1 MKRNNLARFLFLLLI
16 LGWAV
21 TEMTPL
27 RDQSLIDEFSKAEA
41 KDEAFDKVIA
51 TAKASHEEDDSN
63 EFGDLYK
70 AVEAS
75 GLALTDYFPK
85 MKFGEQTPNNR
96 LVLQSLQKR
105 VAGQIQLG
113 LDLKGGSSF
122 LVAMDTSKLD
132 TSDADQISEIIVEQ
146 LGVNEDQVK
155 PEAKFVEDLGADSLA
170 IGKLVMALEEAFE
183 TEISDEDAEK
193 LLSVGDVNK
202 FIKDTQSSKVAS
214 GALAHAVEVLRRRV
228 DSIGVAEP
236 DIRPVGDNKIMIQLP
251 GLSEADQARAKDLVT
266 EAAFLQFALVH
277 KDSRTL
283 IDNGITPPGYE
294 KYALT
299 TKDDAGNSFTSDVL
313 VELEN
318 KYGLKGEY
326 ITSASPSRNPLTQE
340 PMILFGFNSDGGAAM
355 FQLSSKNIGERMA
368 IILDGKL
375 ISAPTLQSA
384 IQSNGQITGDFTQEE
399 AATIANA
406 LLNPLKAPL
415 KIEEEM
421 SVEPSLGADSVK
433 SGRNAALYGVIAVA
447 VFMLI
452 YYWFSGLVAN
462 FALVLNLIILMGVM
476 CYLDAALTLPG
487 IAGIVLTIGMA
498 IDANVL
504 IFERIREELKAGKG
518 TQGAVETGYSKAF
531 GTIIDANLTTL
542 IVSVILMT
550 MGTGPVKGFGVT
562 LTVGICA
569 SMFTALVITRL
580 VFDTFKNFGTG
591 QGLRL
596 MDQPRFNFMGLAK
609 YAFAISWVLVAIGI
623 GTGISRGSDAMGVD
637 FKGGDQITLE
647 FTAKKTTEDLRDAL
661 GRDSQIQ
668 YQAASGGKTERL
680 QITVGFGKGEQAY
693 TTLTEQ
699 FADAEFKKV
708 SQLRTGPRI
717 SGEILQ
723 GATKSLLIALFAILV
738 YVTFRYEF
746 SFALGA
752 ILAICHDVLMTLG
765 LFFMWGGE
773 LSAPVMAA
781 VLTIIG
787 FSIND
792 TIVIFDRIREDLKLN
807 VKGSFTEIMNGAISK
822 TLSRTIITSGTTLL
836 AAGSLFL
843 FGGGAIHS
851 FAFVLLAG
859 VVTGTFSSIFI
870 AGSLVLWKNKGKKPS
885 LADETVITQH
895 SISTSEA

>member
-1 MKRNNLARFLFLLLI
+1 VKRNNLARFLFLLLI
-16 LGWAV
+16 LGWAG

-27 RDQSLIDEFSKAEA
+27 WDKPGKLIEEFSKT
-41 KDEAFDKVIA
+41 KDGDEAFDKVVA
-51 TAKASHEEDDSN
+51 AAKASYETNKSN
-63 EFGDLYK
+63 EFGLLYK

-85 MKFGEQTPNNR
+85 MKFGEQAPDNR
-96 LVLQSLQKR
+96 LVLQTLQKR

-122 LVAMDTSKLD
+122 LVAMDTNKL
-132 TSDADQISEIIVEQ
+132 E
-146 LGVNEDQVK
+146 N
-155 PEAKFVEDLGADSLA
+155 
-170 IGKLVMALEEAFE
+170 
-183 TEISDEDAEK
+183 
-193 LLSVGDVNK
+193 
-202 FIKDTQSSKVAS
+202 AS
-214 GALAHAVEVLRRRV
+214 AALAQAVEVLRRRV

-236 DIRPVGDNKIMIQLP
+236 DIRPVGDNMIMIQLP
-251 GLSEADQARAKDLVT
+251 GLSEANQADAKRLVT
-266 EAAFLQFALVH
+266 EAAFLEFALVH

-294 KYALT
+294 PYALT
-299 TKDDAGNSFTSDVL
+299 SKDEAGKSSTSNVL
-313 VELEN
+313 VEIVDGRPGN

-326 ITSASPSRNPLTQE
+326 ITSASASRNPLTQE
-340 PMILFGFNSDGGAAM
+340 PLILFGFDSDGGAAM
-355 FQLSSKNIGERMA
+355 YQLSSKNIGERMA
-368 IILDGKL
+368 IILDDKL

-399 AATIANA
+399 ATTIANA

-415 KIEEEM
+415 TIEEEM

-433 SGRNAALYGVIAVA
+433 SGFNAALYGVIAVA

-569 SMFTALVITRL
+569 SMFTALVVTRL
-580 VFDTFKNFGTG
+580 VFDVFKNFGTG
-591 QGLRL
+591 QGFRL
-596 MDQPRFNFMGLAK
+596 MEQPKFNFMSHWK
-609 YAFAISWVLVAIGI
+609 WAFAISWVLVAVGI
-623 GTGISRGSDAMGVD
+623 GTGISRGEDALGVD

-647 FTAKKTTEDLRDAL
+647 FTAKKTTEDLRNAL
-661 GRDSQIQ
+661 GQDSQIQ

-680 QITVGFGKGEQAY
+680 QVTVGFGKGEQAY

-699 FADAEFKKV
+699 FADAEFNKV
-708 SQLRTGPRI
+708 RQLRTGPSI

-765 LFFMWGGE
+765 LFFLWGGE

-895 SISTSEA
+895 SISTSED

>member
-16 LGWAV
+16 LGWAG

-27 RDQSLIDEFSKAEA
+27 WDKPGKLIEEFKKA
-41 KDEAFDKVIA
+41 KDRDEAFDKVVA
-51 TAKASHEEDDSN
+51 DVEASHEEDDSN

-75 GLALTDYFPK
+75 GLALTNYFPK
-85 MKFGEQTPNNR
+85 IKFGEQAPDNR
-96 LVLQSLQKR
+96 LVLQALQKR

-122 LVAMDTSKLD
+122 LVAMDTNKL
-132 TSDADQISEIIVEQ
+132 E
-146 LGVNEDQVK
+146 N
-155 PEAKFVEDLGADSLA
+155 
-170 IGKLVMALEEAFE
+170 
-183 TEISDEDAEK
+183 
-193 LLSVGDVNK
+193 
-202 FIKDTQSSKVAS
+202 AS
-214 GALAHAVEVLRRRV
+214 GAIAQAVEVLRRRV

-251 GLSEADQARAKDLVT
+251 GLSEADQAEAKKLVT
-266 EAAFLQFALVH
+266 EAAFLEFALVH
-277 KDSRTL
+277 KDSSTL
-283 IDNGITPPGYE
+283 IANGITPAGYR

-299 TKDDAGNSFTSDVL
+299 TKDDEGNKFTSDVL
-313 VELEN
+313 VEIGN
-318 KYGLKGEY
+318 KYGLKGES
-326 ITSASPSRNPLTQE
+326 IDSASSSRNPLTQE
-340 PMILFGFNSDGGAAM
+340 PMILFGFNPDGGAAM
-355 FQLSSKNIGERMA
+355 YQLSSKNIGERMA
-368 IILDGKL
+368 IILDDKL
-375 ISAPTLQSA
+375 ISAPTLQEP
-384 IQSNGQITGDFTQEE
+384 IHSNGQITGDFTPEE
-399 AATIANA
+399 ATTIANA

-415 KIEEEM
+415 NIVEEM

-433 SGRNAALYGVIAVA
+433 SGFSAALYGVIAVA
-447 VFMLI
+447 VFMLL

-462 FALVLNLIILMGVM
+462 FALVLNLFILMGVM

-518 TQGAVETGYSKAF
+518 VQGAVETGYSKAF

-569 SMFTALVITRL
+569 SMFTALVVTRL
-580 VFDTFKNFGTG
+580 VFDVFKNFGTG
-591 QGLRL
+591 QGFRL
-596 MDQPRFNFMGLAK
+596 MEQPKFNFMGLAK
-609 YAFAISWVLVAIGI
+609 YAFVISWILVAIGI

-647 FTAKKTTEDLRDAL
+647 FKDTAKKTTEELRTAL
-661 GRDSQIQ
+661 GPDSQIQ

-699 FADAEFKKV
+699 FADAEFNKV
-708 SQLRTGPRI
+708 SQLRTGPSI

-765 LFFMWGGE
+765 LFFLWGGE

-843 FGGGAIHS
+843 LGGGAIHS

>member
-1 MKRNNLARFLFLLLI
+1 VKRNNLARFLLLLLI
-16 LGWAV
+16 LGWAW
-21 TEMTPL
+21 TEMYPL
-27 RDQSLIDEFSKAEA
+27 WNQPGKLIEQFGKATN
-41 KDEAFDKVIA
+41 KDADFDKVLQA
-51 TAKASHEEDDSN
+51 ANANFDADDKNSN
-63 EFGDLYK
+63 EFGTLYE

-75 GLALTDYFPK
+75 GLVLTNYNFPK
-85 MKFGEQTPNNR
+85 MTFRGQVPDNR
-96 LVLQSLQKR
+96 LVLQKLQKQ

-113 LDLKGGSSF
+113 LDLRGGSSF
-122 LVAMDTSKLD
+122 LVAIDTNKLEN
-132 TSDADQISEIIVEQ
+132 AAA
-146 LGVNEDQVK
+146 G
-155 PEAKFVEDLGADSLA
+155 
-170 IGKLVMALEEAFE
+170 
-183 TEISDEDAEK
+183 
-193 LLSVGDVNK
+193 
-202 FIKDTQSSKVAS
+202 
-214 GALAHAVEVLRRRV
+214 GALAQAVEVLRRRV
-228 DSIGVAEP
+228 DTIGVAEP
-236 DIRPVGDNKIMIQLP
+236 DIRPLGANKIMIQLP
-251 GLSEADQARAKDLVT
+251 GLSEADQAKAKKLVT
-266 EAAFLQFALVH
+266 EAAFLEFALVH
-277 KDSRTL
+277 QNSDRL
-283 IDNGITPPGYE
+283 IADEITPDGYK
-294 KYALT
+294 KYAYT
-299 TKDDAGNSFTSDVL
+299 SKDAQGDKFTRDVL
-313 VELEN
+313 VEIEN
-318 KYGLKGEY
+318 KYGLKGEH
-326 ITSASPSRNPLTQE
+326 ITSAYPSRDPLTQS
-340 PMILFGFNSDGGAAM
+340 PMILFGFNSEGASAM
-355 FQLSSKNIGERMA
+355 GRLTQQENIGKQMA

-375 ISAPTLQSA
+375 LSAPVLQDR
-384 IQSNGQITGDFTQEE
+384 ITSNGQITGDFTSEE

-415 KIEEEM
+415 TIEEEM
-421 SVEPSLGADSVK
+421 SVEPSLGEDSVN
-433 SGRNAALYGVIAVA
+433 SGFNAALYGVIAVA
-447 VFMLI
+447 LFMLL

-462 FALVLNLIILMGVM
+462 FALVLNLFILIGVM

-569 SMFTALVITRL
+569 SMFTALVVTRL
-580 VFDTFKNFGTG
+580 IFDLFRNFGTG

-596 MDQPRFNFMGLAK
+596 LEQPKLNFMGVAK
-609 YAFAISWVLVAIGI
+609 YAFVASWILVAIGI
-623 GTGISRGSDAMGVD
+623 GYGINKGSDAMGVD

-647 FTAKKTTEDLRDAL
+647 FTAKKTTDELRAAI

-680 QITVGFGKGEQAY
+680 QVTVGFGKGEQAY
-693 TTLTEQ
+693 KTLTEK

-708 SQLRTGPRI
+708 SQLRTGPSI
-717 SGEILQ
+717 SNEILQ
-723 GATKSLLIALFAILV
+723 SASKSLLIALFAILV

-752 ILAICHDVLMTLG
+752 ILAIIHDVLMTLG
-765 LFFMWGGE
+765 IFFIFEGQ

-807 VKGSFTEIMNGAISK
+807 LPGTFTEIMNGAISK

-836 AAGSLFL
+836 ATGSLFL
-843 FGGGAIHS
+843 FGGGAINA

-870 AGSLVLWKNKGKKPS
+870 AGSLVLWKNKGEKPK

>member
-16 LGWAV
+16 LAWAG
-21 TEMTPL
+21 TEMTPF
-27 RDQSLIDEFSKAEA
+27 RDLSLIDEFSKAKDDEDNA
-41 KDEAFDKVIA
+41 LFKDKDEAFSNVIA
-51 TAKASHEEDDSN
+51 TATASYETNKSN
-63 EFGDLYK
+63 EFGDLYT
-70 AVEAS
+70 AVKAS
-75 GLALTDYFPK
+75 GLALTNYFPK
-85 MKFGEQTPNNR
+85 LKFGERTPNNR

-132 TSDADQISEIIVEQ
+132 T
-146 LGVNEDQVK
+146 N
-155 PEAKFVEDLGADSLA
+155 
-170 IGKLVMALEEAFE
+170 KL
-183 TEISDEDAEK
+183 DY
-193 LLSVGDVNK
+193 
-202 FIKDTQSSKVAS
+202 AS
-214 GALAHAVEVLRRRV
+214 GALAQAVEVLRRRV

-251 GLSEADQARAKDLVT
+251 GLSEADKADAKDLVT
-266 EAAFLQFALVH
+266 KAAFLKFALVH

-283 IDNGITPPGYE
+283 IANGITPPDYTKYE
-294 KYALT
+294 LT
-299 TKDDAGNSFTSDVL
+299 TKDDAGNSFTSEVL

-326 ITSASPSRNPLTQE
+326 IKNASPSRNPLTQE
-340 PMILFGFNSDGGAAM
+340 PMILFEFKPVGGAAM
-355 FQLSSKNIGERMA
+355 YQLSSENIGERMA

-384 IQSNGQITGDFTQEE
+384 INSNGQITGDFTQEE
-399 AATIANA
+399 ATTIANA
-406 LLNPLKAPL
+406 LENPLKAPL
-415 KIEEEM
+415 TIKEEM

-433 SGRNAALYGVIAVA
+433 SGFNAALWGVIAVG
-447 VFMLI
+447 VFMLF

-462 FALVLNLIILMGVM
+462 FALVLNLFILMGVM

-550 MGTGPVKGFGVT
+550 LGTGPVKGFGVT

-569 SMFTALVITRL
+569 SMFTALVVTRL
-580 VFDTFKNFGTG
+580 VFDVFKNYGTG
-591 QGLRL
+591 KRQQGLRL
-596 MDQPRFNFMGLAK
+596 MEQPKLNFMSYK
-609 YAFAISWVLVAIGI
+609 KPAFAISWLLVIG
-623 GTGISRGSDAMGVD
+623 GILYGVSRGEKAVGVD
-637 FKGGDQITLE
+637 FRGGDQLTFE
-647 FTAKKTTEDLRDAL
+647 FTPSERKDVDPLLNAL
-661 GRDSQIQ
+661 GQEGIVGAKIQ
-668 YQAASGGKTERL
+668 YQSGGDSKERL
-680 QITVGFGKGEQAY
+680 QVTVRDGDGDGAIGVLAKA
-693 TTLTEQ
+693 
-699 FADAEFKKV
+699 FASDEGFKKV
-708 SQLRTGPRI
+708 SQLHTGESI
-717 SGEILQ
+717 SDEILQ
-723 GATKSLLIALFAILV
+723 GAIKSLLIALFAILV

-752 ILAICHDVLMTLG
+752 ILAIIHDILMTLG
-765 LFFMWGGE
+765 LFFLWGGE
-773 LSAPVMAA
+773 LNAPVMAA

-807 VKGSFTEIMNGAISK
+807 VKGSFTEIMNGAINK

-836 AAGSLFL
+836 AAGSLFM

-859 VVTGTFSSIFI
+859 VVTGTYSSIFI

>member
-16 LGWAV
+16 MAWAG

-27 RDQSLIDEFSKAEA
+27 CDTPGKLIEEFNTSKE
-41 KDEAFDKVIA
+41 KDEAFDKLYA
-51 TAKASHEEDDSN
+51 TAKASHEEDNSN
-63 EFGDLYK
+63 EFGDLYD

-75 GLALTDYFPK
+75 GLALTNYFPN
-85 MKFGEQTPNNR
+85 MKFGEQAPDNR
-96 LVLQSLQKR
+96 LVLQALQKR
-105 VAGQIQLG
+105 VAGQIRLG

-122 LVAMDTSKLD
+122 LVAMDT
-132 TSDADQISEIIVEQ
+132 
-146 LGVNEDQVK
+146 
-155 PEAKFVEDLGADSLA
+155 
-170 IGKLVMALEEAFE
+170 
-183 TEISDEDAEK
+183 
-193 LLSVGDVNK
+193 NK
-202 FIKDTQSSKVAS
+202 VDDAS
-214 GALAHAVEVLRRRV
+214 GALAQAVEVLRRRV

-236 DIRPVGDNKIMIQLP
+236 DIRPVGDNMIMIQLP
-251 GLSEADQARAKDLVT
+251 GLSEADQAEAKKLVT
-266 EAAFLQFALVH
+266 EAAFLEFALVH
-277 KDSRTL
+277 KDSSTL
-283 IDNGITPPGYE
+283 IANDVTPDGYR

-299 TKDDAGNSFTSDVL
+299 SKDEAGNSSTSDVL
-313 VELEN
+313 VEIVDGRPGN

-326 ITSASPSRNPLTQE
+326 ITSASSSRNPLTQE
-340 PMILFGFNSDGGAAM
+340 PMILFGFDSDGGAAM
-355 FQLSSKNIGERMA
+355 SQLSGNNTQRRMA
-368 IILDGKL
+368 IILDDKL
-375 ISAPTLQSA
+375 LSAPTLQER
-384 IQSNGQITGDFTQEE
+384 ITNNGQITGDFTQEE
-399 AATIANA
+399 ATIIANA

-415 KIEEEM
+415 TIEEEM
-421 SVEPSLGADSVK
+421 SVEPNLGADSVN
-433 SGRNAALYGVIAVA
+433 SGFKAALWGVIAVA

-462 FALVLNLIILMGVM
+462 FALVLNLFILMGVM

-518 TQGAVETGYSKAF
+518 VQGAVETGYSKAF

-569 SMFTALVITRL
+569 SMFTALVVTRL
-580 VFDTFKNFGTG
+580 VFDVFKNYGTG

-596 MDQPRFNFMGLAK
+596 MEQPKFNFMSYAK
-609 YAFAISWVLVAIGI
+609 YAFGISWLLVAIGI
-623 GTGISRGSDAMGVD
+623 VFGISRGDDAMGVD

-647 FTAKKTTEDLRDAL
+647 FAAEEKESTDQLRTAL
-661 GRDSQIQ
+661 GQGSQVQ
-668 YQAASGGKTERL
+668 YQAKSGGKTERL
-680 QITVGFGKGEQAY
+680 QVTVDFGKGEQAY
-693 TTLTEQ
+693 RTLTEK
-699 FADAEFKKV
+699 FPVAEFKKV
-708 SQLRTGPRI
+708 SQLRTGPSI

-765 LFFMWGGE
+765 LFFLWGGE

>member
-16 LGWAV
+16 LGWAG

-27 RDQSLIDEFSKAEA
+27 WDKPGKLIEEFKKA
-41 KDEAFDKVIA
+41 KDRDEAFDKVVA
-51 TAKASHEEDDSN
+51 DVEASHEEDDSN
-63 EFGDLYK
+63 EFGDLYD
-70 AVEAS
+70 AVEAA

-85 MKFGEQTPNNR
+85 IKFGEQAPDNR
-96 LVLQSLQKR
+96 LVLQALQKR

-122 LVAMDTSKLD
+122 LVAMDTNKL
-132 TSDADQISEIIVEQ
+132 E
-146 LGVNEDQVK
+146 N
-155 PEAKFVEDLGADSLA
+155 
-170 IGKLVMALEEAFE
+170 
-183 TEISDEDAEK
+183 
-193 LLSVGDVNK
+193 
-202 FIKDTQSSKVAS
+202 AS
-214 GALAHAVEVLRRRV
+214 GAIAQAVEVLRRRV

-251 GLSEADQARAKDLVT
+251 GLSEADQAEAKKLVT
-266 EAAFLQFALVH
+266 EAAFLEFALVH
-277 KDSRTL
+277 KDSSTL
-283 IDNGITPPGYE
+283 IANGITPAGYR

-299 TKDDAGNSFTSDVL
+299 TKDDEGNKFTSDVL
-313 VELEN
+313 VEIGN
-318 KYGLKGEY
+318 KYGLKGES
-326 ITSASPSRNPLTQE
+326 IDSASSSRNPLTQE
-340 PMILFGFNSDGGAAM
+340 PMILFGFNPDGGAAM
-355 FQLSSKNIGERMA
+355 YQLSSKNIGERMA
-368 IILDGKL
+368 IILDDKL
-375 ISAPTLQSA
+375 ISAPTLQEP
-384 IQSNGQITGDFTQEE
+384 IHSNGQITGDFTPEE
-399 AATIANA
+399 ATTIANA

-415 KIEEEM
+415 NIVEEM

-433 SGRNAALYGVIAVA
+433 SGFNAALYGVLAVA

-462 FALVLNLIILMGVM
+462 FALVLNLFILMGVM

-518 TQGAVETGYSKAF
+518 VQGAVETGYSKAF

-569 SMFTALVITRL
+569 SMFTALVVTRL
-580 VFDTFKNFGTG
+580 VFDVFKNFGTG

-596 MDQPRFNFMGLAK
+596 MEQPKFNFMGLAK
-609 YAFAISWVLVAIGI
+609 YAFVISWILVAVGI
-623 GTGISRGSDAMGVD
+623 GTGISRGSDALGVD

-647 FTAKKTTEDLRDAL
+647 FKDTAKKTTEELRTAL
-661 GRDSQIQ
+661 GPDSQIQ

-699 FADAEFKKV
+699 FADAEFNKV
-708 SQLRTGPRI
+708 SQLRTGPSI

-765 LFFMWGGE
+765 LFFLWGGE

-792 TIVIFDRIREDLKLN
+792 TIVIFDRNREDLKLN

-843 FGGGAIHS
+843 LGGGAIHS

-870 AGSLVLWKNKGKKPS
+870 AGSLVLWKNKGKKPN

>member
-1 MKRNNLARFLFLLLI
+1 MKRNNLARFLLLLLI
-16 LGWAV
+16 LGWAW
-21 TEMTPL
+21 TEMYPL
-27 RDQSLIDEFSKAEA
+27 WDKPGKLIEQFDKATN
-41 KDEAFDKVIA
+41 KDADFDKVFQA
-51 TAKASHEEDDSN
+51 AYANFDPDDKNSN
-63 EFGDLYK
+63 EFGTLYE

-75 GLALTDYFPK
+75 GLVLTNYNFPK
-85 MKFGEQTPNNR
+85 MTFRGQVPDNR
-96 LVLQSLQKR
+96 LVLQKLQKQ

-122 LVAMDTSKLD
+122 LVAIDTNKLEN
-132 TSDADQISEIIVEQ
+132 TA
-146 LGVNEDQVK
+146 
-155 PEAKFVEDLGADSLA
+155 
-170 IGKLVMALEEAFE
+170 
-183 TEISDEDAEK
+183 
-193 LLSVGDVNK
+193 
-202 FIKDTQSSKVAS
+202 AS
-214 GALAHAVEVLRRRV
+214 GALAQAVEVLRRRV
-228 DSIGVAEP
+228 DTIGVAEP
-236 DIRPVGDNKIMIQLP
+236 DIRPLGANKIMIQLP
-251 GLSEADQARAKDLVT
+251 GLSEADQAKAKKLVT
-266 EAAFLQFALVH
+266 EAAFLEFALVH
-277 KDSRTL
+277 ENSDRL
-283 IDNGITPPGYE
+283 IADELTPDGYK
-294 KYALT
+294 KYAYT
-299 TKDDAGNSFTSDVL
+299 SKDAQGDKFTRDVL
-313 VELEN
+313 VEIEN
-318 KYGLKGEY
+318 EYGLKGEH
-326 ITSASPSRNPLTQE
+326 ITSAYPSRDPLTQS
-340 PMILFGFNSDGGAAM
+340 PMILFGFNSEGASAM
-355 FQLSSKNIGERMA
+355 GNLTRQENIGKQMA

-375 ISAPTLQSA
+375 LSAPVLQDR
-384 IQSNGQITGDFTQEE
+384 ITSNGQITGDFTSEE

-415 KIEEEM
+415 TIEEEM
-421 SVEPSLGADSVK
+421 SVEPSLGEDSVN
-433 SGRNAALYGVIAVA
+433 SGFNAALYGVIAVA
-447 VFMLI
+447 LFMLL

-462 FALVLNLIILMGVM
+462 FALVLNLFILIGVM

-542 IVSVILMT
+542 IVSVILMS

-580 VFDTFKNFGTG
+580 VFDAFRNFGTG

-596 MDQPRFNFMGLAK
+596 MEQPKFNFMSFAK
-609 YAFAISWVLVAIGI
+609 YAFVISWILVAVGI
-623 GTGISRGSDAMGVD
+623 GYGINKGSDAMGVD

-647 FTAKKTTEDLRDAL
+647 FTSKKTTEELRAAI

-680 QITVGFGKGEQAY
+680 QVTVGFGKGEQAF

-708 SQLRTGPRI
+708 SQLRTGPSI
-717 SGEILQ
+717 SNEILQ
-723 GATKSLLIALFAILV
+723 SASKSLLIAMFAILV

-765 LFFMWGGE
+765 IFFLWGGE

-792 TIVIFDRIREDLKLN
+792 TIVIFDRIREDLKL
-807 VKGSFTEIMNGAISK
+807 GLPGTFTEIMNGAISK
-822 TLSRTIITSGTTLL
+822 TLSRTVITSGTTLL
-836 AAGSLFL
+836 ATGSLFL

-870 AGSLVLWKNKGKKPS
+870 AGSLVLWKNKGEKPK

>member
-1 MKRNNLARFLFLLLI
+1 MKRNNLARFLLLLLI
-16 LGWAV
+16 LSWAW
-21 TEMTPL
+21 TEMYPL
-27 RDQSLIDEFSKAEA
+27 RDKPGKLITQFDKATN
-41 KDEAFDKVIA
+41 KDADFDKVFQA
-51 TAKASHEEDDSN
+51 AYANFDPDDKNSN
-63 EFGDLYK
+63 EFGTLYE

-75 GLALTDYFPK
+75 GLVLTNYNFPK
-85 MKFGEQTPNNR
+85 MTFRGQVPDNR
-96 LVLQSLQKR
+96 LVLQKLQKQ

-122 LVAMDTSKLD
+122 LVAIDTNKLEN
-132 TSDADQISEIIVEQ
+132 TAA
-146 LGVNEDQVK
+146 G
-155 PEAKFVEDLGADSLA
+155 
-170 IGKLVMALEEAFE
+170 
-183 TEISDEDAEK
+183 
-193 LLSVGDVNK
+193 
-202 FIKDTQSSKVAS
+202 
-214 GALAHAVEVLRRRV
+214 GALAQAVEVLRRRV
-228 DSIGVAEP
+228 DTIGVAEP
-236 DIRPVGDNKIMIQLP
+236 DIRPLGANKIMIQLP
-251 GLSEADQARAKDLVT
+251 GLSEADQAKAKKLVT
-266 EAAFLQFALVH
+266 EAAFLEFALVH
-277 KDSRTL
+277 ENSDRL
-283 IDNGITPPGYE
+283 IADELTPDGYK
-294 KYALT
+294 KYAYT
-299 TKDDAGNSFTSDVL
+299 SKDAQGDKFTRDVL
-313 VELEN
+313 VEIEN
-318 KYGLKGEY
+318 EYGLKGEH
-326 ITSASPSRNPLTQE
+326 ITSAYPSRDPLTQS
-340 PMILFGFNSDGGAAM
+340 PMILFGFNSEGASAM
-355 FQLSSKNIGERMA
+355 GNLTRQENIGKQMA

-375 ISAPTLQSA
+375 LSAPVLQDR
-384 IQSNGQITGDFTQEE
+384 ITSNGQITGDFTSEE

-415 KIEEEM
+415 TIEEEM
-421 SVEPSLGADSVK
+421 SVEPSLGEDSVN
-433 SGRNAALYGVIAVA
+433 SGFNAALYGVIAVA
-447 VFMLI
+447 LFMLL

-462 FALVLNLIILMGVM
+462 FALVLNLFILIGVM

-542 IVSVILMT
+542 IVSVILMS

-580 VFDTFKNFGTG
+580 VFDAFRNFGTG

-596 MDQPRFNFMGLAK
+596 MEQPKFNFMSFAK
-609 YAFAISWVLVAIGI
+609 YAFVISWILVAVGI

-647 FTAKKTTEDLRDAL
+647 FTTKKTTEELRAAI

-680 QITVGFGKGEQAY
+680 QVTVGFGKGEQAF

-708 SQLRTGPRI
+708 SQLRTGPSI
-717 SGEILQ
+717 SNEILQ
-723 GATKSLLIALFAILV
+723 SASKSLLIAMFAILV

-765 LFFMWGGE
+765 IFFLWGGE

-792 TIVIFDRIREDLKLN
+792 TIVIFDRIREDLKL
-807 VKGSFTEIMNGAISK
+807 GLPGTFTEIMNGAISK
-822 TLSRTIITSGTTLL
+822 TLSRTVITSGTTLL
-836 AAGSLFL
+836 ATGSLFL

-870 AGSLVLWKNKGKKPS
+870 AGSLVLWKNKGEKPK

>member
-1 MKRNNLARFLFLLLI
+1 MKRNNLARFLLLLLI
-16 LGWAV
+16 LGWAW
-21 TEMTPL
+21 TEMYPL
-27 RDQSLIDEFSKAEA
+27 WNQPGKLIEQFGKATN
-41 KDEAFDKVIA
+41 KDADFDKVLQA
-51 TAKASHEEDDSN
+51 ANANFDADDKNSN
-63 EFGDLYK
+63 EFGTLYE

-75 GLALTDYFPK
+75 GLVLTNYNFPK
-85 MKFGEQTPNNR
+85 MTFRGQVPDNR
-96 LVLQSLQKR
+96 LVLQKLQKQ

-113 LDLKGGSSF
+113 LDLRGGSSF
-122 LVAMDTSKLD
+122 LVAIDTNKLENA
-132 TSDADQISEIIVEQ
+132 TA
-146 LGVNEDQVK
+146 G
-155 PEAKFVEDLGADSLA
+155 
-170 IGKLVMALEEAFE
+170 
-183 TEISDEDAEK
+183 
-193 LLSVGDVNK
+193 
-202 FIKDTQSSKVAS
+202 
-214 GALAHAVEVLRRRV
+214 GALAQAVEVLRRRV
-228 DSIGVAEP
+228 DTIGVAEP
-236 DIRPVGDNKIMIQLP
+236 DIRPLGANKIMIQLP
-251 GLSEADQARAKDLVT
+251 GLSEADQAKAKKLVT
-266 EAAFLQFALVH
+266 EAAFLEFALVH
-277 KDSRTL
+277 QNSDRL
-283 IDNGITPPGYE
+283 IADEITPDGYK
-294 KYALT
+294 KYAYT
-299 TKDDAGNSFTSDVL
+299 SKDAQGDKFTRDVL
-313 VELEN
+313 VEIDNE
-318 KYGLKGEY
+318 YGLKGEH
-326 ITSASPSRNPLTQE
+326 ITSAYPSRDPLTQS
-340 PMILFGFNSDGGAAM
+340 PMILFGFNSEGASAM
-355 FQLSSKNIGERMA
+355 GRLTQQENIGKQMA

-375 ISAPTLQSA
+375 LSAPVLQDR
-384 IQSNGQITGDFTQEE
+384 ITSNGQITGDFTSEE

-415 KIEEEM
+415 TIEEEM
-421 SVEPSLGADSVK
+421 SVEPSLGEDSVN
-433 SGRNAALYGVIAVA
+433 SGFNAALYGVIAVA
-447 VFMLI
+447 LFMLL

-462 FALVLNLIILMGVM
+462 FALVLNLFILIGVM

-569 SMFTALVITRL
+569 SMFTALVVTRL
-580 VFDTFKNFGTG
+580 IFDLFRNFGTG

-596 MDQPRFNFMGLAK
+596 LEQPKLNFMGVAK
-609 YAFAISWVLVAIGI
+609 YAFVASWILVAIGI
-623 GTGISRGSDAMGVD
+623 GYGINKGSDAMGVD

-647 FTAKKTTEDLRDAL
+647 FTSKKTTGELRAAI
-661 GRDSQIQ
+661 GQDSQIQ

-680 QITVGFGKGEQAY
+680 QVTVGFGKGEQAY
-693 TTLTEQ
+693 KTLTEK
-699 FADAEFKKV
+699 FADAEFKMV
-708 SQLRTGPRI
+708 SQLRTGPSI
-717 SGEILQ
+717 SNEILQ
-723 GATKSLLIALFAILV
+723 SASKSLLIALFAILV

-752 ILAICHDVLMTLG
+752 ILAIIHDVLMTLG
-765 LFFMWGGE
+765 TFFIFEGQ

-807 VKGSFTEIMNGAISK
+807 LPGTFTEIMNGAISK

-836 AAGSLFL
+836 ATGSLFL
-843 FGGGAIHS
+843 FGGGAINA

-870 AGSLVLWKNKGKKPS
+870 AGSLVLWKNKGEKPK

>member
-1 MKRNNLARFLFLLLI
+1 MKRNNLARFLLLLLI
-16 LGWAV
+16 LSWAW
-21 TEMTPL
+21 TEMYPL
-27 RDQSLIDEFSKAEA
+27 RDKPGKLITQ
-41 KDEAFDKVIA
+41 FDKA
-51 TAKASHEEDDSN
+51 TNKDAAFNQVYEAAKAAHDPTDENSN
-63 EFGDLYK
+63 EFGILHK
-70 AVEAS
+70 AVEDA
-75 GLALTDYFPK
+75 GLVLTNYNWSPK
-85 MKFGEQTPNNR
+85 MTFRDQVPNNR
-96 LVLQSLQKR
+96 LVLQKLQKQ

-122 LVAMDTSKLD
+122 LVAIDTNKLEN
-132 TSDADQISEIIVEQ
+132 TAA
-146 LGVNEDQVK
+146 G
-155 PEAKFVEDLGADSLA
+155 
-170 IGKLVMALEEAFE
+170 
-183 TEISDEDAEK
+183 
-193 LLSVGDVNK
+193 
-202 FIKDTQSSKVAS
+202 
-214 GALAHAVEVLRRRV
+214 GALAQAVEVLRRRV
-228 DSIGVAEP
+228 DTIGVAEP
-236 DIRPVGDNKIMIQLP
+236 DIRPLGANKIMIQLP
-251 GLSEADQARAKDLVT
+251 GLSEADQAKAKKLVT
-266 EAAFLQFALVH
+266 EAAFLEFALVH
-277 KDSRTL
+277 ENSDRL
-283 IDNGITPPGYE
+283 IADELIPDGYK
-294 KYALT
+294 KYAYT
-299 TKDDAGNSFTSDVL
+299 SKDAQGDKFTRDVL
-313 VELEN
+313 VEIEN
-318 KYGLKGEY
+318 EYGLKGEH
-326 ITSASPSRNPLTQE
+326 ITSAYPSRDPLTQS
-340 PMILFGFNSDGGAAM
+340 PMILFGFNSEGASAM
-355 FQLSSKNIGERMA
+355 GNLTRQENIGKQMA

-375 ISAPTLQSA
+375 LSAPVLQDR
-384 IQSNGQITGDFTQEE
+384 ITSNGQITGDFTSEE

-415 KIEEEM
+415 TIEEEM
-421 SVEPSLGADSVK
+421 SVEPSLGEDSVN
-433 SGRNAALYGVIAVA
+433 SGFNAALYGVIAVA
-447 VFMLI
+447 LFMLL

-462 FALVLNLIILMGVM
+462 FALVLNLFILIGVM

-518 TQGAVETGYSKAF
+518 TQGAVETGYGKAF

-542 IVSVILMT
+542 IVSVILMS

-569 SMFTALVITRL
+569 SMFTALVVTRL
-580 VFDTFKNFGTG
+580 VFDLFRNFGTG
-591 QGLRL
+591 QGFRL
-596 MDQPRFNFMGLAK
+596 MEQPKFNFMSFAK
-609 YAFAISWVLVAIGI
+609 YAFVISWIVVAIGI
-623 GTGISRGSDAMGVD
+623 GKGISRGEDAMGVD

-661 GRDSQIQ
+661 GQDSQIQ

-708 SQLRTGPRI
+708 SQLRTGPSI
-717 SGEILQ
+717 SNEILQ
-723 GATKSLLIALFAILV
+723 SATKSLLIALFAILV

-752 ILAICHDVLMTLG
+752 ILAIIHDILMTLG
-765 LFFMWGGE
+765 LFFLWEGE

-836 AAGSLFL
+836 ASGSLFL

-859 VVTGTFSSIFI
+859 VITGTFSSIFI

-895 SISTSEA
+895 SISTSKA

>member
-1 MKRNNLARFLFLLLI
+1 MKRNNLARFLLLLLI
-16 LGWAV
+16 LGWAW
-21 TEMTPL
+21 TEMYPL
-27 RDQSLIDEFSKAEA
+27 WNQPGKLIEQFGKATN
-41 KDEAFDKVIA
+41 KDADFDKVLQA
-51 TAKASHEEDDSN
+51 ANANFDADDKNSN
-63 EFGDLYK
+63 EFGTLYE
-70 AVEAS
+70 AVETS
-75 GLALTDYFPK
+75 GLVLTNYNFPK
-85 MKFGEQTPNNR
+85 MTFRGQVPDNR
-96 LVLQSLQKR
+96 LVLQKLQKQ

-113 LDLKGGSSF
+113 LDLRGGSSF
-122 LVAMDTSKLD
+122 LVAIDTNKLEN
-132 TSDADQISEIIVEQ
+132 AAA
-146 LGVNEDQVK
+146 G
-155 PEAKFVEDLGADSLA
+155 
-170 IGKLVMALEEAFE
+170 
-183 TEISDEDAEK
+183 
-193 LLSVGDVNK
+193 
-202 FIKDTQSSKVAS
+202 
-214 GALAHAVEVLRRRV
+214 GALAQAVEVLRRRV
-228 DSIGVAEP
+228 DTIGVAEP
-236 DIRPVGDNKIMIQLP
+236 DIRPLGANKIMIQLP
-251 GLSEADQARAKDLVT
+251 GLSEADQAKAKKLVT
-266 EAAFLQFALVH
+266 EAAFLEFALVH
-277 KDSRTL
+277 QNSDRL
-283 IDNGITPPGYE
+283 IADEITPDGYK
-294 KYALT
+294 KYAYT
-299 TKDDAGNSFTSDVL
+299 SKDAQGDKFTRDVL
-313 VELEN
+313 VEIEN
-318 KYGLKGEY
+318 KYGLKGEH
-326 ITSASPSRNPLTQE
+326 ITSAYPSRDPLTQS
-340 PMILFGFNSDGGAAM
+340 PMILFGFNSEGASAM
-355 FQLSSKNIGERMA
+355 GRLTQQENIGKQMA

-375 ISAPTLQSA
+375 LSAPVLQGR
-384 IQSNGQITGDFTQEE
+384 ITSNGQITGDFTSEE

-415 KIEEEM
+415 TIEEEM
-421 SVEPSLGADSVK
+421 SVEPSLGEDSVN
-433 SGRNAALYGVIAVA
+433 SGFNAALYGVIAVA
-447 VFMLI
+447 LFMLL

-462 FALVLNLIILMGVM
+462 FALVLNLFILIGVM

-569 SMFTALVITRL
+569 SMFTALVVTRL
-580 VFDTFKNFGTG
+580 IFDLFRNFGTG

-596 MDQPRFNFMGLAK
+596 LEQPKLNFMGVAK
-609 YAFAISWVLVAIGI
+609 YAFVASWILVAIGI
-623 GTGISRGSDAMGVD
+623 GYGINKGSDAMGVD

-647 FTAKKTTEDLRDAL
+647 FTAKKTTGELRAAI
-661 GRDSQIQ
+661 GQDSQIQ

-680 QITVGFGKGEQAY
+680 QVTVGFGKGEQAY
-693 TTLTEQ
+693 KTLTEK

-708 SQLRTGPRI
+708 SQLRTGPSI
-717 SGEILQ
+717 SNEILQ
-723 GATKSLLIALFAILV
+723 SASKSLLIALFAILV

-752 ILAICHDVLMTLG
+752 ILAIIHDVLMTLG
-765 LFFMWGGE
+765 IFFIFEGQ

-807 VKGSFTEIMNGAISK
+807 LPGTFTEIMNGAISK

-836 AAGSLFL
+836 ATGSLFL
-843 FGGGAIHS
+843 FGGGAINA

-870 AGSLVLWKNKGKKPS
+870 AGSLVLWKNKGEKPK

>member
-1 MKRNNLARFLFLLLI
+1 MY
-16 LGWAV
+16 
-21 TEMTPL
+21 PL
-27 RDQSLIDEFSKAEA
+27 RDKPGKLITQFDKATN
-41 KDEAFDKVIA
+41 KDADFDKVYQ
-51 TAKASHEEDDSN
+51 TALANFDPNDKNSN
-63 EFGDLYK
+63 EFGTLYE

-75 GLALTDYFPK
+75 GLVLTNYNFPK
-85 MKFGEQTPNNR
+85 MTFRGQVPDNR
-96 LVLQSLQKR
+96 LVLQKLQKQ

-122 LVAMDTSKLD
+122 LVAIDTNKLEN
-132 TSDADQISEIIVEQ
+132 TAA
-146 LGVNEDQVK
+146 G
-155 PEAKFVEDLGADSLA
+155 
-170 IGKLVMALEEAFE
+170 
-183 TEISDEDAEK
+183 
-193 LLSVGDVNK
+193 
-202 FIKDTQSSKVAS
+202 
-214 GALAHAVEVLRRRV
+214 GALAQAVEVLRRRV
-228 DSIGVAEP
+228 DTIGVAEP
-236 DIRPVGDNKIMIQLP
+236 DIRPLGANKIMIQLP
-251 GLSEADQARAKDLVT
+251 GLSEADQAKAKKLVT
-266 EAAFLQFALVH
+266 EAAFLEFALVH
-277 KDSRTL
+277 ENSDRL
-283 IDNGITPPGYE
+283 IADELIPDGYK
-294 KYALT
+294 KYAYT
-299 TKDDAGNSFTSDVL
+299 SKDAQGDKFTRDVL
-313 VELEN
+313 VEIEN
-318 KYGLKGEY
+318 EYGLKGEH
-326 ITSASPSRNPLTQE
+326 ITSAYPSRDPLTQS
-340 PMILFGFNSDGGAAM
+340 PMILFGFNSEGASAM
-355 FQLSSKNIGERMA
+355 GNLTRQENIGKQMA

-375 ISAPTLQSA
+375 LSAPVLQDR
-384 IQSNGQITGDFTQEE
+384 ITSNGQITGDFTSEE

-415 KIEEEM
+415 TIEEEM
-421 SVEPSLGADSVK
+421 SVEPSLGEDSVN
-433 SGRNAALYGVIAVA
+433 SGFNAALYGVIAVA
-447 VFMLI
+447 LFMLL

-462 FALVLNLIILMGVM
+462 FALVLNLFILIGVM

-542 IVSVILMT
+542 IVSVILMS

-580 VFDTFKNFGTG
+580 VFDAFRNFGTG

-596 MDQPRFNFMGLAK
+596 MEQPKFNFMSFAK
-609 YAFAISWVLVAIGI
+609 YAFVISWILVAVGI
-623 GTGISRGSDAMGVD
+623 GYGINKGSDAMGVD

-647 FTAKKTTEDLRDAL
+647 FTSKKTTEELRAAI

-680 QITVGFGKGEQAY
+680 QVTVGFGKGEQAF

-708 SQLRTGPRI
+708 SQLRTGPSI
-717 SGEILQ
+717 SNEILQ
-723 GATKSLLIALFAILV
+723 SASKSLLIAMFAILV

-765 LFFMWGGE
+765 IFFLWGGE

-792 TIVIFDRIREDLKLN
+792 TIVIFDRIREDLKL
-807 VKGSFTEIMNGAISK
+807 GLPGTFTEIMNGAISK
-822 TLSRTIITSGTTLL
+822 TLSRTVITSGTTLL
-836 AAGSLFL
+836 ATGSLFL

-870 AGSLVLWKNKGKKPS
+870 AGSLVLWKNKGEKPK

>member
-1 MKRNNLARFLFLLLI
+1 MKRNNLARFLLLLLI
-16 LGWAV
+16 LGWAW
-21 TEMTPL
+21 TEMYPL
-27 RDQSLIDEFSKAEA
+27 WDKPGKLIEQFDKATN
-41 KDEAFDKVIA
+41 KDADFDKVFQA
-51 TAKASHEEDDSN
+51 AYANFDPDDKNSN
-63 EFGDLYK
+63 EFGTLYE

-75 GLALTDYFPK
+75 GLVLTNYNFPK
-85 MKFGEQTPNNR
+85 MTFRGQVPDNR
-96 LVLQSLQKR
+96 LVLQKLQKQ

-122 LVAMDTSKLD
+122 LVAIDTNKLEN
-132 TSDADQISEIIVEQ
+132 TA
-146 LGVNEDQVK
+146 
-155 PEAKFVEDLGADSLA
+155 
-170 IGKLVMALEEAFE
+170 
-183 TEISDEDAEK
+183 
-193 LLSVGDVNK
+193 
-202 FIKDTQSSKVAS
+202 AS
-214 GALAHAVEVLRRRV
+214 GALAQAVEVLRRRV
-228 DSIGVAEP
+228 DTIGVAEP
-236 DIRPVGDNKIMIQLP
+236 DIRPLGANKIMIQLP
-251 GLSEADQARAKDLVT
+251 GLSEADQAKAKKLVT
-266 EAAFLQFALVH
+266 EAAFLEFALVH
-277 KDSRTL
+277 ENSDRL
-283 IDNGITPPGYE
+283 IADELTPDGYK
-294 KYALT
+294 KYAYT
-299 TKDDAGNSFTSDVL
+299 SKDAQGDKFTRDVL
-313 VELEN
+313 VEIEN
-318 KYGLKGEY
+318 EYGLKGEH
-326 ITSASPSRNPLTQE
+326 ITSAYPSRDPLTQS
-340 PMILFGFNSDGGAAM
+340 PMILFGFNSEGASAM
-355 FQLSSKNIGERMA
+355 GNLTRQENIGKQMA
-368 IILDGKL
+368 IILDDKL
-375 ISAPTLQSA
+375 LSAPVLQDR
-384 IQSNGQITGDFTQEE
+384 ITSNGQITGDFTSEE

-415 KIEEEM
+415 TIEEEM
-421 SVEPSLGADSVK
+421 SVEPSLGEDSVN
-433 SGRNAALYGVIAVA
+433 SGYNAALYGVIAVA
-447 VFMLI
+447 LFMLL

-462 FALVLNLIILMGVM
+462 FALVLNLFILIGVM

-542 IVSVILMT
+542 IVSVILMS

-580 VFDTFKNFGTG
+580 VFDAFRNFGTG

-596 MDQPRFNFMGLAK
+596 MEQPKFNFMSFAK
-609 YAFAISWVLVAIGI
+609 YAFVISWILVAVGI

-647 FTAKKTTEDLRDAL
+647 FTTKKTTEELRAAI

-680 QITVGFGKGEQAY
+680 QVTVGFGKGEQAF

-708 SQLRTGPRI
+708 SQLRTGPSI
-717 SGEILQ
+717 SNEILQ
-723 GATKSLLIALFAILV
+723 SASKSLLIAMFAILV

-765 LFFMWGGE
+765 IFFLWGGE

-792 TIVIFDRIREDLKLN
+792 TIVIFDRIREDLKL
-807 VKGSFTEIMNGAISK
+807 GLPGTFTEIMNGAISK
-822 TLSRTIITSGTTLL
+822 TLSRTVITSGTTLL
-836 AAGSLFL
+836 ATGSLFL

-870 AGSLVLWKNKGKKPS
+870 AGSLVLWKNKGEKPK

>member
-16 LGWAV
+16 LAWAG
-21 TEMTPL
+21 TEMTPF
-27 RDQSLIDEFSKAEA
+27 RDLSLIDEFSKA
-41 KDEAFDKVIA
+41 KDRDEAFDKVVA
-51 TAKASHEEDDSN
+51 DARKSHKEDNSN

-75 GLALTDYFPK
+75 GLALTNYFPK
-85 MKFGEQTPNNR
+85 MKFGERTPNNR

-132 TSDADQISEIIVEQ
+132 T
-146 LGVNEDQVK
+146 
-155 PEAKFVEDLGADSLA
+155 
-170 IGKLVMALEEAFE
+170 
-183 TEISDEDAEK
+183 
-193 LLSVGDVNK
+193 NK
-202 FIKDTQSSKVAS
+202 VDYAS
-214 GALAHAVEVLRRRV
+214 GALAQAVEVLRRRV

-251 GLSEADQARAKDLVT
+251 GLSEADQAEAKRLVT
-266 EAAFLQFALVH
+266 EAAFLEFALVH

-283 IDNGITPPGYE
+283 IDNGITPPGYK

-384 IQSNGQITGDFTQEE
+384 INSNGQITGDFTQEE

-433 SGRNAALYGVIAVA
+433 SGFNAALYGVIAVA

-518 TQGAVETGYSKAF
+518 PQGAVETGYSKAF

-569 SMFTALVITRL
+569 SMFTALVVTRL
-580 VFDTFKNFGTG
+580 VFDVFKNYGTG
-591 QGLRL
+591 HGFRL
-596 MDQPRFNFMGLAK
+596 LDEPKFNFMGLAK
-609 YAFAISWVLVAIGI
+609 YAFVISWILVAVGI
-623 GTGISRGSDAMGVD
+623 GTGISRGEDALGVD

-647 FTAKKTTEDLRDAL
+647 FTSDAKTGDGPETEELRAAI
-661 GRDSQIQ
+661 GQDSQIQ
-668 YQAASGGKTERL
+668 YQAASGGKTKRL
-680 QITVGFGKGEQAY
+680 QVTVDFGKGEQAY
-693 TTLTEQ
+693 TTLTEK
-699 FADAEFKKV
+699 FPDAEFKKV
-708 SQLRTGPRI
+708 SQLRTGPSI

-765 LFFMWGGE
+765 LFFLWEGE

-851 FAFVLLAG
+851 FAFVLVTG
-859 VVTGTFSSIFI
+859 VLTGTFSSIFI

-885 LADETVITQH
+885 LADETVITRH

>member
-1 MKRNNLARFLFLLLI
+1 MAWAGFEMWPPQDEPGKLI
-16 LGWAV
+16 EQFG
-21 TEMTPL
+21 
-27 RDQSLIDEFSKAEA
+27 KATN
-41 KDEAFDKVIA
+41 KDAEFDKVYA
-51 TAKASHEEDDSN
+51 AAKANFKPKDENSN
-63 EFGDLYK
+63 EFGTLYE

-75 GLALTDYFPK
+75 GLVLTNYNFPK
-85 MKFGEQTPNNR
+85 MTFRGQVPDNR
-96 LVLQSLQKR
+96 LVLQKLQKQ

-122 LVAMDTSKLD
+122 LVAMDTNKLEN
-132 TSDADQISEIIVEQ
+132 A
-146 LGVNEDQVK
+146 
-155 PEAKFVEDLGADSLA
+155 A
-170 IGKLVMALEEAFE
+170 
-183 TEISDEDAEK
+183 
-193 LLSVGDVNK
+193 
-202 FIKDTQSSKVAS
+202 AS
-214 GALAHAVEVLRRRV
+214 GALAQAVEVLRRRV

-236 DIRPVGDNKIMIQLP
+236 DIRPLGANKIMIQLP
-251 GLSEADQARAKDLVT
+251 GLSEADQAKAKKLVT
-266 EAAFLQFALVH
+266 EAAFLEFALVH
-277 KDSRTL
+277 NDSARL
-283 IDNGITPPGYE
+283 IANDLTPAGYK
-294 KYALT
+294 KYAYT
-299 TKDDAGNSFTSDVL
+299 TKDPQGNSSTIDVL
-313 VELEN
+313 VEIKNE
-318 KYGLKGEY
+318 YGLKGEH
-326 ITSASPSRNPLTQE
+326 ITSAYPSREPLTQQ
-340 PMILFGFNSDGGAAM
+340 PMILFGFNSEGASAM
-355 FQLSSKNIGERMA
+355 GRLTKQENIGRQMA

-375 ISAPTLQSA
+375 LSAPVLQER
-384 IQSNGQITGDFTQEE
+384 ITRNGQITGDFTSEE

-415 KIEEEM
+415 IIEEEM

-433 SGRNAALYGVIAVA
+433 SGFKAALYGVIAVA
-447 VFMLI
+447 VFMLL

-462 FALVLNLIILMGVM
+462 FALVLNLFILMGVM

-518 TQGAVETGYSKAF
+518 VQGAVETGYSKAF

-580 VFDTFKNFGTG
+580 VFDAFRNFGAG
-591 QGLRL
+591 KSLGSLIFAK
-596 MDQPRFNFMGLAK
+596 QPKFNFMGYAK
-609 YAFAISWVLVAIGI
+609 YAFIISWALVVYGI

-647 FTAKKTTEDLRDAL
+647 FTAKKTTDELRAAL
-661 GRDSQIQ
+661 GQDPQIQ

-680 QITVGFGKGEQAY
+680 QVTVGFGRGEEAFA
-693 TTLTEQ
+693 TLTEQ

-708 SQLRTGPRI
+708 SQLRTGPSI
-717 SGEILQ
+717 SNEILQ

-752 ILAICHDVLMTLG
+752 ILAIIHDVLMTLG
-765 LFFMWGGE
+765 IFFIFDGQ

-807 VKGSFTEIMNGAISK
+807 LPGSFTEIMNGAISK

-870 AGSLVLWKNKGKKPS
+870 AGSLVLWKNKGEKPK